1 MKKHNRYTL
10 PIICIVSLFCITACT
25 SSYTSSSGHLDILP
39 TSNEANSTTKNTSSA
54 NKEESTQ
61 EASNEESSKEEIS
74 KEETSKEKTTKND
87 DTNTE
92 ATTEKQTENATT
104 NTTTHSG
111 NTTAGDGLEE
121 VHKKYQ
127 EYLEPADDEVDFM
140 FASDYEF
147 LNLIKVY
154 RCYDS
159 CSYETILGI
168 KDKVTIEDIKSVL
181 KTNKNISQEYKD
193 FIIQYVEDWL
203 ALYPDS
209 DFRLFYH
216 NLKTLQ
222 IKVCTE
228 DEIMVT
234 TLSTGS
240 AACYVR
246 DENTIYLLEGSDFS
260 RESDNYIILTH
271 ELTHCARSAMFKNAD
286 GYEISVDY
294 HEKYNMGTYAEEGII
309 TDIVYEMQGLNKR
322 ADFYPFQSS
331 CYRII
336 MDCTG
341 YDGSDFM
348 NHSVNYLMKKMD
360 DYMGDEQYAY
370 YIIALIDSISIKK
383 YESYK
388 TVDFTNYQDLC
399 DYMTKMYMKKYLK
412 ADMSNAEAEQVFD
425 DFCANIMH
433 NFEIMNRK
441 YDITR
446 DNFVPAFE
454 QCKTALGIK

>member
-1 MKKHNRYTL
+1 MTKKHNTYTL
-10 PIICIVSLFCITACT
+10 LIICIISLLCITACS
-25 SSYTSSSGHLDILP
+25 SSYQSSSGSFDKLPINSNGHFGADNTSSS
-39 TSNEANSTTKNTSSA
+39 NKEETTKNA
-54 NKEESTQ
+54 
-61 EASNEESSKEEIS
+61 S
-74 KEETSKEKTTKND
+74 KEETTKKKPTKND
-87 DTNTE
+87 NTSTE
-92 ATTEKQTENATT
+92 ATTKKNTENATT
-104 NTTTHSG
+104 N
-111 NTTAGDGLEE
+111 NTVNNNQTDDSDLAE

-127 EYLEPADDEVDFM
+127 EYLKPADDDVDFM
-140 FASDYEF
+140 FASDYAF
-147 LNLIKVY
+147 FNLIKVY

-168 KDKVTIEDIKSVL
+168 KDKVTLEDIKNVL
-181 KTNKNISQEYKD
+181 KTNNKISQEYKD
-193 FIIQYVEDWL
+193 FIIQYVKDWL
-203 ALYPDS
+203 SLYPDS
-209 DFRLFYH
+209 DFRLLYH

-228 DEIMVT
+228 NEMMTT
-234 TLSTGS
+234 TLSTGA
-240 AACYVR
+240 AACYVSA
-246 DENTIYLLEGSDFS
+246 ENTIYLLEGSDFS

-341 YDGSDFM
+341 YDGNDFM
-348 NHSVNYLMKKMD
+348 NHSVNYLMKVMD

-399 DYMTKMYMKKYLK
+399 DYMTRMYMKKYLK
-412 ADMSNAEAEQVFD
+412 ADMSNKEAEKVFD

-454 QCKTALGIK
+454 QCKKDLGIK